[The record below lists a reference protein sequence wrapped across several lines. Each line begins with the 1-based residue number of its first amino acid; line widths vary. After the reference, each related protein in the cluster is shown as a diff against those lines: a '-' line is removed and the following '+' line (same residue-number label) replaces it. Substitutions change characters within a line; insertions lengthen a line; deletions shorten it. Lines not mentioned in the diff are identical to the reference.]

1 MKQSGYLLVATLVL
15 LAGCAAST
23 SNPMHQASN
32 AKLVQVDSTQ
42 ALTPVV
48 TSADDPRA
56 MAANRYAR
64 ELGYK
69 IETHQGVQY
78 YCRSTAPIGSR
89 LTQREC
95 LTVDTMVLT
104 EKSNEVNNARL
115 MQQQACPRSGCPT
128 P

>member
-1 MKQSGYLLVATLVL
+1 MKLLAYSPIPGLFLLVS
-15 LAGCAAST
+15 CAAST
-23 SNPMHQASN
+23 SSPIHQPSN
-32 AKLVQVDSTQ
+32 TRPVVAEPTQ
-42 ALTPVV
+42 GLTPVV

-56 MAANRYAR
+56 MAANRYAL

-104 EKSNEVNNARL
+104 QKSNELNNARL
-115 MQQQACPRSGCPT
+115 MQQQGCPKSGCPT

>member
-1 MKQSGYLLVATLVL
+1 MNLIGYSLVPGLVL
-15 LAGCAAST
+15 LVGCAVST
-23 SNPMHQASN
+23 SSPTHQVS
-32 AKLVQVDSTQ
+32 KVKPVPRDPSLS
-42 ALTPVV
+42 LTPVV
-48 TSADDPRA
+48 TTADDPRA

-69 IETHQGVQY
+69 IETHHGVQY

-104 EKSNEVNNARL
+104 EKSNELNNTRL
-115 MQQQACPRSGCPT
+115 MQQQACPKSGCPT
-128 P
+128 S

>member
-1 MKQSGYLLVATLVL
+1 MRLIGCSIVPGLVL
-15 LAGCAAST
+15 LVGCAVSPSSPT
-23 SNPMHQASN
+23 HQALNVKAVPTDPS
-32 AKLVQVDSTQ
+32 LSI
-42 ALTPVV
+42 TPVV
-48 TSADDPRA
+48 TTADDPRA

-69 IETHQGVQY
+69 IETHHGVQY

-104 EKSNEVNNARL
+104 EKSNELNNTRL
-115 MQQQACPRSGCPT
+115 MQQQACPKSGCPT
-128 P
+128 S